1 MSSSEGA
8 LYVVRLV
15 QNHALARACTFVL
28 AYLVYEM
35 LAYILP
41 ASWAWFKE
49 VVEGIW
55 DALKEVVKGI
65 WSGIKLFVTA
75 VLGWLRAL
83 FVALYAIIC
92 LRIALFIRGT
102 VVSLACWF
110 LYPYCL
116 AFFEDNNWIN
126 DWVNQNLTR
135 VGMEVILYY
144 LSGSW
149 EALKARIWGWW
160 SFY

>member
-1 MSSSEGA
+1 MSSEEGA
-8 LYVVRLV
+8 LFVVRLV

-28 AYLVYEM
+28 AYLVYEV

-55 DALKEVVKGI
+55 DGFKTFVVAL
-65 WSGIKLFVTA
+65 W
-75 VLGWLRAL
+75 GWLKAL
-83 FVALYAIIC
+83 LVALYAILC

-102 VVSLACWF
+102 VVSLAFWF

-116 AFFEDNNWIN
+116 TFFEENNWIN
-126 DWVNQNLTR
+126 SWVNQNLTR
-135 VGMEVILYY
+135 IGMEVILYY

-149 EALKARIWGWW
+149 EALKARIWSLW